1 VNSWK
6 LELERQVRAA
16 GIALRDD
23 PAPEMAVSDL
33 MAYNGQTSPSGY
45 QTSIF
50 DGGKFAGGFGPTQL
64 HLVDYWTL
72 RARSAQLFNDNLYAR
87 GIIRRLVTNEINTGL
102 TPEASPD
109 EGVLGLQE
117 NALEGWT
124 ESVENRFSLWGKSPV
139 VCDWYG
145 EATFGALQRAAR
157 SEALVEGDVLVVLR
171 PGRQTG
177 VPAVQLVKGSCVQT
191 PLGEYTPRA
200 GSVIKHGVE
209 FDSLGRV
216 SGYHVRQTDG
226 SFKRLPAYGE
236 KSGRRLAWLVFGTD
250 KRLDDVRGQPLL
262 ALVLQS
268 LKEIDRYRDSAQR
281 KAVINS
287 ILAMFVTKTSDK
299 MGTLPITGGAVR
311 RDSVDVSDNTT
322 GGVPRKFNSAS
333 MIPGLVVEELQVGES
348 IVTKGGEGTDVAFGV
363 FEEAIIQAVAWANEI
378 PPEILRLA
386 FSNNYSASQAAIN
399 EFKIYLNRVWS
410 GWGEEFCTPIYIE
423 WLVSENLRGNLR
435 APGLLEAWR
444 DPAKHAELAAWVSAH
459 WYGSIKPST
468 DMLKQVRA
476 SELLCNG
483 GFTTRARES
492 RGTTGTKFSHNVK
505 RLRTENV
512 QLAEAMRPLLELQRE
527 FGPEAVQGGLSAV
540 MSRVDG
546 LSAQLEDALGDQSP
560 TG

>member
-1 VNSWK
+1 MNSWK
-6 LELERQVRAA
+6 LEIERQAREA

-23 PAPEMAVSDL
+23 PAPQLEVSDL
-33 MAYNGQTSPSGY
+33 MAYAGQTGVSGF
-45 QTSIF
+45 QQSIF

-64 HLVDYWTL
+64 QLVDYWTL

-109 EGVLGLQE
+109 ESILGLPE
-117 NALEGWT
+117 NSLDDWT
-124 ESVENRFSLWGKSPV
+124 EAVENRFGLWGKSPA
-139 VCDWYG
+139 VCDWFG

-157 SEALVEGDVLVVLR
+157 AAALVEGDVLVVLR
-171 PGRQTG
+171 PGAKTG
-177 VPAVQLVKGSCVQT
+177 VPSVQLVNGSCVQT

-209 FDSLGRV
+209 FDAVGRV
-216 SGYHVRQTDG
+216 AGYHIRQADG
-226 SFKRLPAYGE
+226 SYKRLPAYGE

-262 ALVLQS
+262 SLVLQS

-287 ILAMFVTKTSDK
+287 ILAMFVTKTTDK
-299 MGTLPITGGAVR
+299 MGTLPISGGAVR
-311 RDSVDVSDNTT
+311 RGSVDVSDDTT
-322 GGVPRKFNSAS
+322 GGHPRKFNTAS

-348 IVTKGGEGTDVAFGV
+348 IITKGGEGTDVAFGV

-399 EFKIYLNRVWS
+399 EFKIYLNRIWS

-423 WLVSENLRGNLR
+423 WLVSENLRGNVR

-444 DPAKHAELAAWVSAH
+444 DVSRHTELAAWVSAD

-468 DMLKQVRA
+468 DMLKQVRG
-476 SELLCNG
+476 SNLLVEG
-483 GFTTRARES
+483 GFSTRAREA
-492 RGTTGTKFSHNVK
+492 RGTTGTKFSKNVK
-505 RLRTENV
+505 RLRKENA
-512 QLAEAMRPLLELQRE
+512 QLAEAMRPLLELKQE
-527 FGPEAVQGGLSAV
+527 FGPEAVDSGLSALV
-540 MSRVDG
+540 AQVNG
-546 LSAQLEDALGDQSP
+546 LSAQIDDMLDEQPA
-560 TG
+560 TA